1 MFFKI
6 KRNPRKTT
14 RQTLNT
20 EQLEPKAMFSVS
32 PVEPVVALDVGPVNQ
47 TGYEFQA
54 KDYTIPCYT
63 EFFKPT
69 HNDGLR
75 AHPGGAG
82 IRAWPGGE
90 GLRAHPGG
98 EGSKFGDIPTES
110 GLRAHPGGEGS
121 KFGDI
126 MGEVGGVFESPHGT
140 YFESPHGTY
149 IEGPHDPQLQREG
162 FMNPLDQMGFT
173 KTNRTDVWTNGSATS
188 VSPNKDLNAMT
199 SIVNHPA
206 SVIANLKSNPVL
218 KNESAN
224 NYWANIGEP
233 QTGYAEA
240 VGLDSST
247 LENSSSDSYSEVEW
261 TYFVGGGKGS
271 GYAEAVGLGSSTVDD
286 YQQSNS
292 YSEVE
297 WTYSE
302 ARQEVFARMVR

>member
-75 AHPGGAG
+75 AHPGGD
-82 IRAWPGGE
+82 

-98 EGSKFGDIPTES
+98 D
-110 GLRAHPGGEGS
+110 GLRAHPGGTGS

-173 KTNRTDVWTNGSATS
+173 KPNRTDVWTNGSATS

-218 KNESAN
+218 KNEAGN
-224 NYWANIGEP
+224 NLGYPGSGTEEVMNFISVEKIGEP

-292 YSEVE
+292 YEEVK
-297 WTYSE
+297 WTYFE

>member
-75 AHPGGAG
+75 AHPGGDGLRNPVPCWPEFLRVAEGEDGRSIVHPNYNVGLNGLAQANQQPSLTAIRDVDIASESVGGSAG
-82 IRAWPGGE
+82 PGGD
-90 GLRAHPGG
+90 
-98 EGSKFGDIPTES
+98 DIFMPKPNRE
-110 GLRAHPGGEGS
+110 
-121 KFGDI
+121 I
-126 MGEVGGVFESPHGT
+126 VGGGK
-140 YFESPHGTY
+140 
-149 IEGPHDPQLQREG
+149 R
-162 FMNPLDQMGFT
+162 N
-173 KTNRTDVWTNGSATS
+173 
-188 VSPNKDLNAMT
+188 
-199 SIVNHPA
+199 
-206 SVIANLKSNPVL
+206 
-218 KNESAN
+218 
-224 NYWANIGEP
+224 
-233 QTGYAEA
+233 GYAEA

>member
-1 MFFKI
+1 
-6 KRNPRKTT
+6 
-14 RQTLNT
+14 
-20 EQLEPKAMFSVS
+20 MFSVS

-75 AHPGGAG
+75 AHPGGD
-82 IRAWPGGE
+82 

-98 EGSKFGDIPTES
+98 T
-110 GLRAHPGGEGS
+110 GS

-173 KTNRTDVWTNGSATS
+173 KPNRTDVWTNGSATS

-224 NYWANIGEP
+224 NLGYPGSGTEEVMNFISVEKIGEP

-261 TYFVGGGKGS
+261 TYF
-271 GYAEAVGLGSSTVDD
+271 
-286 YQQSNS
+286 
-292 YSEVE
+292 
-297 WTYSE
+297 E

>member
-1 MFFKI
+1 MFFKT
-6 KRNPRKTT
+6 KRNSRKTT

-75 AHPGGAG
+75 AHPGG
-82 IRAWPGGE
+82 
-90 GLRAHPGG
+90 
-98 EGSKFGDIPTES
+98 T
-110 GLRAHPGGEGS
+110 GS

-173 KTNRTDVWTNGSATS
+173 KPNRTDVWTNGSATS

-261 TYFVGGGKGS
+261 TYF
-271 GYAEAVGLGSSTVDD
+271 
-286 YQQSNS
+286 
-292 YSEVE
+292 
-297 WTYSE
+297 E